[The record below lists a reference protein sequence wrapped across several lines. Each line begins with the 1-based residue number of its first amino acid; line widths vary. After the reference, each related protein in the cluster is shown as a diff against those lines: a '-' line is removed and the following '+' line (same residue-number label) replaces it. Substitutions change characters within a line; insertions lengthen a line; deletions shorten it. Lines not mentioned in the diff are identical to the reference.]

1 MVNIVLITLEIGGRT
16 DIGIMHQWI
25 RRYCDLTQL
34 MAVIAA
40 CVSIVGCAPTV
51 VTQQAVTDYQTV
63 ASQISIGDAKE
74 YVLSALHTSQQAIPA
89 QFKKPSEQYLSYGE
103 QVEIHFFRTTLT
115 SGVENADDDFTPYV
129 FKNDVLVSVG
139 WTYVSKTDF
148 LDKAKEAISAG
159 GVKQDRNVFGVR
171 R

>member
-1 MVNIVLITLEIGGRT
+1 
-16 DIGIMHQWI
+16 MHQWI
-25 RRYCDLTQL
+25 QRHCDLTQL
-34 MAVIAA
+34 MVVVAA
-40 CVSIVGCAPTV
+40 CVSVVGCAPTA
-51 VTQQAVTDYQTV
+51 VTQQAVTDYQMV

-74 YVLSALHTSQQAIPA
+74 YVLSALQTSQQAIPA
-89 QFKKPSEQYLSYGE
+89 QFKRPSEQYLSYGE
-103 QVEIHFFRTTLT
+103 QVEIHFVRTALT

-139 WTYVSKTDF
+139 WTYVSRTNF